1 MKKITKIFLELLFV
15 FLISFLSIDFLI
27 SNTILDLK
35 NKSCNV
41 VEEFYLEL
49 KKNCNGKEKI
59 RPFLPTI
66 NIYTDVDGLRVRKD
80 HKRSKNKK
88 IFVYGSSFI
97 YGAGI
102 EYEKSVIGVLENN
115 HKNYEFYNFSLPY
128 GSPTFHLYRLKQRI
142 VSGEIPEKII
152 LVLSMSDILNE
163 TSIWGDFNNEGKPI
177 LINRGIYEKSIA
189 KEEFYKRHFRLSRSI
204 ALNLRNKIR
213 SIKNK
218 DKNLDKKSKVRTT
231 VQAGFTYTPLK
242 NLQNFYSNES
252 FNNGKL
258 KIEKRIYEMLTIAKE
273 KKIEFYLTI
282 FPFADTLEYGQSD
295 FNWENFA
302 KSLCS
307 SNNCILINSFPEYR
321 KYKKDS
327 LDWYKD
333 LFFEGDEHFTE
344 LGHKIL
350 ADKFT
355 NQIF

>member
-1 MKKITKIFLELLFV
+1 
-15 FLISFLSIDFLI
+15 
-27 SNTILDLK
+27 
-35 NKSCNV
+35 
-41 VEEFYLEL
+41 
-49 KKNCNGKEKI
+49 
-59 RPFLPTI
+59 
-66 NIYTDVDGLRVRKD
+66 
-80 HKRSKNKK
+80 
-88 IFVYGSSFI
+88 
-97 YGAGI
+97 
-102 EYEKSVIGVLENN
+102 
-115 HKNYEFYNFSLPY
+115 
-128 GSPTFHLYRLKQRI
+128 
-142 VSGEIPEKII
+142 
-152 LVLSMSDILNE
+152 MSDILNE

-242 NLQNFYSNES
+242 NLQNFCSNES